1 MSTFK
6 NGIEITKF
14 IVSITSANSPY
25 TAGVTYGD
33 DLAIMCN
40 CTSGAITVNLPTSIG
55 NAGRIYKIKKTDPG
69 MNAVTIVPY
78 GSEKIDN
85 VTGKT
90 ISNENDSYSL
100 QSDNSNWRAV

>member
-1 MSTFK
+1 MSMFK

-14 IVSITSANSPY
+14 IVIITSADSPY
-25 TAGVTYGD
+25 TPGVTYGD

-40 CTSGAITVNLPTSIG
+40 CSGGAIIVNLPTSVG
-55 NAGRIYKIKKTDPG
+55 NAGRVYRIKKTDSS
-69 MNAVTIVPY
+69 MNAVTIVPS
-78 GSEKIDN
+78 GTEKIDN
-85 VTGKT
+85 VSGKT